1 MSQPDMTSTLMTL
14 AAFVAPSVPEKW
26 VDAVEIIESG
36 GRGANTPPGDLGC
49 AIGPFQFWKRAWEDT
64 TLLRQGMKVQ
74 TYPYWRA
81 NEPTIARLYAK
92 TWLSHLMMRLTDKLQ
107 RNPTAGETWLAYNM
121 GMTGFGLYD
130 YDINKVPKHKR
141 TKALAINAAVK

>member
-1 MSQPDMTSTLMTL
+1 MTSALAVL
-14 AAFVAPSVPEKW
+14 AAFVAPEVPEKW

-36 GRGANTPPGDLGC
+36 GRGALTPPGDRGC

-64 TLLRQGMKVQ
+64 TLLREQMKVK

-81 NEPTIARLYAK
+81 NEPKIARQYAK
-92 TWLSHLMMRLTDKLQ
+92 TWLSHLMMRLTDKLH
-107 RNPTAGETWLAYNM
+107 RTPTAGETWLAYNM

-130 YDINKVPKHKR
+130 YDIRKVPAHKR
-141 TKALAINAAVK
+141 TKALAIQNAVQ